1 MKNDPALR
9 CSRRPENTEGSENGG
24 TKIEQSP
31 CPAKK
36 LKGTAV
42 SAEVDTSKNHPVRLA
57 FSVSKLAYSAPVRG
71 SAWVDEVLSPQMTG
85 TTYR

>member
-9 CSRRPENTEGSENGG
+9 CSRGPENTEGSENGG

-31 CPAKK
+31 CPVKN
-36 LKGTAV
+36 LKGTAI
-42 SAEVDTSKNHPVRLA
+42 SAEADTSRNHPVRLA